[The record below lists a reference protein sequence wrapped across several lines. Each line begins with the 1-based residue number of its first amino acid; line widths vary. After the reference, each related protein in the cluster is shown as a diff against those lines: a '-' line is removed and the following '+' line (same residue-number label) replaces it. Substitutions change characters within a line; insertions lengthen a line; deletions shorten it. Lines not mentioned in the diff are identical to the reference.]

1 MQDGTTTSGNGTD
14 ARLTGLTVP
23 TPWYPTPFNRMSG
36 SFVAEYARLAGR
48 LARGVHVVHAQ
59 EWPGGKASDAGA
71 PALRSAFDDAL
82 DRLAAG
88 GGLRVSGA
96 AGPVTRVPVF
106 TVGGTTIP
114 QRAEAMVRDVRRA
127 VGSFD
132 SPVVHG
138 HVGYWGGLL
147 AARLADPGAAVFA
160 TEHST
165 GLRDVL
171 ADPAGRDHYA
181 ELLTRATKVFCVS
194 GVLRDQILAVLPEHA
209 DRVEVLHNP
218 VEFTGVPARTAPPES
233 LDRWV
238 FVGGLI
244 ERKGVQ
250 RLVRAFCR
258 VATERPEVSLTLYGD
273 GPLRERLVELARDAG
288 VADRLDVRGVVRHGE
303 VLAELPGY
311 DLLLA
316 PSSYETFHLAVV
328 EGVAAGLPVIV
339 TRSGGPQEA
348 LAGVESRV
356 GRFVDVEDSPDALVD
371 AYRDL
376 SSCLGSL
383 DLDGARKE
391 LDARYGPDAIAARL
405 AAAYGIEASVVRR
418 GPDAPVAAAAPDP
431 ERVVVVAASA
441 WRRYSVEEELSAA
454 RDLAVPAVVVT
465 GDPQVT
471 AWASGLRVVATH
483 ALDDAV
489 AAASAAAGVR
499 AGTSP
504 SDPLAVRARRLAGR
518 LKRRLQG
525 KPSALPP
532 RSARILPDDVRAA
545 TVVVTDCQSMALGA
559 RLAAAVPSTR
569 LVVELDRGG
578 RLGPPPDSRD
588 EVPQ

>member
-1 MQDGTTTSGNGTD
+1 MD
-14 ARLTGLTVP
+14 ARVGGLTVP

-36 SFVAEYARLAGR
+36 SFVAEYARLVGR
-48 LARGVHVVHAQ
+48 VARDVHVVHAQ
-59 EWPGGKASDAGA
+59 EWPGGKGEADAQALRPGFDAG
-71 PALRSAFDDAL
+71 L

-106 TVGGTTIP
+106 TVGGASIP
-114 QRAEAMVRDVRRA
+114 ARAEAMVRDVRRA

-132 SPVVHG
+132 TPVVHG

-165 GLRDVL
+165 GLRAVL
-171 ADPAGRDHYA
+171 DDPAGRDHYA

-194 GVLRDQILAVLPEHA
+194 WLLRDQILAVLPEHA
-209 DRVEVLHNP
+209 DRVEVLPNP
-218 VEFTGVPARTAPPES
+218 VEFSGVPTRTTRVET

-244 ERKGVQ
+244 ERKGVE
-250 RLVRAFCR
+250 RLVRAFCV
-258 VATERPEVSLTLYGD
+258 VAKERPAASLTFFGD
-273 GPLRERLVELARDAG
+273 GPLRETLVGIAKEAG
-288 VADRLDVRGVVRHGE
+288 VADRLHLPGVVRHGE
-303 VLAELPGY
+303 VLARLPQF

-316 PSSYETFHLAVV
+316 PSTYETFHLAVV

-339 TRSGGPQEA
+339 TRSGGPEEA

-356 GRFVDVEDSPDALVD
+356 GRFVDVEESPDALVD

-376 SSCLGSL
+376 AASLGSL
-383 DLDGARKE
+383 DPEGARKE

-405 AAAYGIEASVVRR
+405 AAAYGVE
-418 GPDAPVAAAAPDP
+418 AAAVRPAGRPAGSPGAVPTAPARDP
-431 ERVVVVAASA
+431 ERIVVVAASA
-441 WRRYSVEEELSAA
+441 WRRYSVEEELAAA
-454 RDLAVPAVVVT
+454 RALAVPTVVVT

-471 AWASGLRVVATH
+471 AWAQGLRVVGPAAVDDVAPVRATSP
-483 ALDDAV
+483 
-489 AAASAAAGVR
+489 AAAQAAVPAE
-499 AGTSP
+499 
-504 SDPLAVRARRLAGR
+504 PLAVQARRLAGR

-525 KPSALPP
+525 RPTALPP
-532 RSARILPDDVRAA
+532 ASARLTAA
-545 TVVVTDCQSMALGA
+545 DLGGATIVVTDCHSMPLAA
-559 RLAAAVPSTR
+559 RLAEAAPPGAR

-588 EVPQ
+588 EVHP